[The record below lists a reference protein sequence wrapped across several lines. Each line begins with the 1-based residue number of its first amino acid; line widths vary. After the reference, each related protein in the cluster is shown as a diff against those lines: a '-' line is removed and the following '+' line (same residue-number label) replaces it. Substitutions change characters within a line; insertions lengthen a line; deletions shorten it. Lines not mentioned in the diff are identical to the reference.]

1 MIKLLLYCSYSGSA
15 VGYQRA
21 IVDEAAKTVRRPREG
36 EVPKLV
42 GQIWTHGGASAAA
55 GVEGAGAYFLVKRME
70 YQNRDKQ
77 QDEQGRKVYMNCA
90 FTGNSRAELQYL
102 ADGFL
107 SHYKAAVLEL
117 GDLLTVDDSEIGYT
131 IQDFDRFQRLVRAC
145 ISAGRRIR
153 TSRVGV
159 LEGAISFVAL
169 EGDWSYFTSQNAVP
183 AFPRPKTMLTAAD
196 YQRML
201 AESRESFPPP
211 EQEASPPKPP
221 AAPAVPRKAEAVPP
235 VPPAPPAPPV
245 PPPPEANRAEK
256 PPVPPPD
263 PAGLSADAER
273 RMAKLLQEE
282 LAQERTRLETIRRD
296 LLNRLEQLEQKIKRQ
311 DLWIKVN
318 LALSLAAILLTLLL
332 HYWGGGR

>member
-55 GVEGAGAYFLVKRME
+55 GVEGASAYFLVKRME

-90 FTGNSRAELQYL
+90 FTGNSRTELQYL

-145 ISAGRRIR
+145 ISAGKGIR
-153 TSRVGV
+153 TARVGA

-221 AAPAVPRKAEAVPP
+221 AAPAVPGKAEAVPP
-235 VPPAPPAPPV
+235 VPPAPPAPP
-245 PPPPEANRAEK
+245 PEANRAEK
-256 PPVPPPD
+256 PPVPPPG
-263 PAGLSADAER
+263 PAGLSADTER
-273 RMAKLLQEE
+273 RMVKLLQEE
-282 LAQERTRLETIRRD
+282 LAQERTRLETVRRD

-311 DLWIKVN
+311 DLWIKLE

-332 HYWGGGR
+332 HYWGGGQ

>member
-55 GVEGAGAYFLVKRME
+55 GVEGASAYFLVKRME

-90 FTGNSRAELQYL
+90 FTGNSRTELQYL

-145 ISAGRRIR
+145 ISAGKRIR
-153 TSRVGV
+153 TARVGA

-221 AAPAVPRKAEAVPP
+221 AAPAVPGKAEAVPP
-235 VPPAPPAPPV
+235 VPPAPPA

-256 PPVPPPD
+256 PPVPPPG
-263 PAGLSADAER
+263 PAGLSADTER
-273 RMAKLLQEE
+273 RMVKLLQEE
-282 LAQERTRLETIRRD
+282 LAQERTRLETVRRD

-311 DLWIKVN
+311 DLWIKLE

-332 HYWGGGR
+332 HYWGGGQ

>member
-55 GVEGAGAYFLVKRME
+55 GVEGASAYFLVKRME

-90 FTGNSRAELQYL
+90 FTGNSRTELQYL

-145 ISAGRRIR
+145 ISAGKGIR
-153 TSRVGV
+153 TARVGA

-211 EQEASPPKPP
+211 E
-221 AAPAVPRKAEAVPP
+221 
-235 VPPAPPAPPV
+235 
-245 PPPPEANRAEK
+245 ANRAEK
-256 PPVPPPD
+256 PPVPPPG
-263 PAGLSADAER
+263 PAGLSADTER
-273 RMAKLLQEE
+273 RMVKLLQEE
-282 LAQERTRLETIRRD
+282 LAQERTRLETVRRD

-311 DLWIKVN
+311 DLWIKLE

-332 HYWGGGR
+332 HYWGGGQ